1 MIIVWIYSSEFQPFS
16 SHGTHKLIIKILK
29 HAKKC
34 YIFANLTKKIGIIL
48 IDLQKS
54 NDSNYLPSLV
64 KVNFLKNQFLYLYIR
79 ISGTKN

>member
-1 MIIVWIYSSEFQPFS
+1 MPKMLYFCQSD
-16 SHGTHKLIIKILK
+16 
-29 HAKKC
+29 
-34 YIFANLTKKIGIIL
+34 KKIGIIL